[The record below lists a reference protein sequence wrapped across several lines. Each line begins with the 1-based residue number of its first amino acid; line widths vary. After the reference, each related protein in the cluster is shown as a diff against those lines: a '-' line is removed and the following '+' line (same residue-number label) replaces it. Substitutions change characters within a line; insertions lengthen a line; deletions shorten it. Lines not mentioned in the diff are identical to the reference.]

1 MILHIKNMV
10 SLRCKMLVREEIERI
25 GLHFVNVDLGWVEIL
40 EDISTQDYSKL
51 NLNLQ
56 KSGLKLLDDN
66 QSILIERIK
75 NVIIEMVHHSDEIP
89 KVNYSDFLSEKLNL
103 DYTYLSNM
111 FSEVQQTTIQNFIIT
126 HKIERAK
133 ELLIYDELSLS
144 EIANKLNYSSCGHL
158 SNQFKKVTGISPS
171 YFKLLKDKQRQYLE
185 NI

>member
-1 MILHIKNMV
+1 MILYIKNMV
-10 SLRCKMLVREEIERI
+10 SLRCKMLVTEEIKRI
-25 GLHFVNVDLGWVEIL
+25 GLHVVNVDLGWVEIL
-40 EDISTQDYSKL
+40 EDISLQDYNNL

-56 KSGLKLLDDN
+56 KSGLELLDDN

-75 NVIIEMVHHSDEIP
+75 NVIIQLVHYSDEIP
-89 KVNYSDFLSEKLNL
+89 KLNYSDYISEKLNL

-144 EIANKLNYSSCGHL
+144 EIANKLNYSSSGHL

>member
-1 MILHIKNMV
+1 MILYIKNMV
-10 SLRCKMLVREEIERI
+10 SLRCKMLVTEEIKRI
-25 GLHFVNVDLGWVEIL
+25 GLHVVNVDLGWVEIL
-40 EDISTQDYSKL
+40 EDISLQDYNNL

-56 KSGLKLLDDN
+56 KSGLELLDDN

-75 NVIIEMVHHSDEIP
+75 NVIIQLVHYSDEIP
-89 KVNYSDFLSEKLNL
+89 KLNYSDYISEKLNL

-144 EIANKLNYSSCGHL
+144 EIANKLNYSSSGHL

-171 YFKLLKDKQRQYLE
+171 YFKLLKDKHRQYLE

>member
-1 MILHIKNMV
+1 MV
-10 SLRCKMLVREEIERI
+10 SLRCKMLVKEEIQRL

-40 EDISTQDYSKL
+40 EDISPQDYNTL

-56 KSGLKLLDDN
+56 KSGLKILDDN

-75 NVIIEMVHHSDEIP
+75 NVIVHLVHHSDEIP
-89 KVNYSDFLSEKLNL
+89 KLNYSNYISEKLNL

-111 FSEVQQTTIQNFIIT
+111 FSEVQQTTIQNFIII

-133 ELLIYDELSLS
+133 ELLIYDELSLY
-144 EIANKLNYSSCGHL
+144 EIANKLNYSSSAHL
-158 SNQFKKVTGISPS
+158 SAQFKKVTGVSPS
-171 YFKLLKDKQRQYLE
+171 FFKLLKDKQRQYLE

>member
-1 MILHIKNMV
+1 MV
-10 SLRCKMLVREEIERI
+10 SLRCKMLVTEEIKRI
-25 GLHFVNVDLGWVEIL
+25 GLHVVNVDLGWVEIL
-40 EDISTQDYSKL
+40 EDISSQDYNNL

-56 KSGLKLLDDN
+56 KSGLELLDDN

-75 NVIIEMVHHSDEIP
+75 NVIVQLVHHSDEIP
-89 KVNYSDFLSEKLNL
+89 KLNYSDYISEKLNL

-144 EIANKLNYSSCGHL
+144 EIANKLNYSSSGHL

-171 YFKLLKDKQRQYLE
+171 YFKLLKDKHRQYLE

>member
-144 EIANKLNYSSCGHL
+144 EIANKLNYSSSGHL

>member
-56 KSGLKLLDDN
+56 KSGLEILDDN

-75 NVIIEMVHHSDEIP
+75 NVIIAMVHHSDEIP
-89 KVNYSDFLSEKLNL
+89 KVNYSDFLSEKLNY

-111 FSEVQQTTIQNFIIT
+111 FSEVQQTTIQNFIII

-144 EIANKLNYSSCGHL
+144 EIANKLNYSSSGHL

>member
-1 MILHIKNMV
+1 MV
-10 SLRCKMLVREEIERI
+10 SLRCKMLVTEEIKRI
-25 GLHFVNVDLGWVEIL
+25 GLHVVNLDLGWVEIL
-40 EDISTQDYSKL
+40 EDISLQDYNNL

-56 KSGLKLLDDN
+56 KSGLELLDDN

-75 NVIIEMVHHSDEIP
+75 NVIIQLVHYSDEIP
-89 KVNYSDFLSEKLNL
+89 KLNYSDYISEKLNL

-144 EIANKLNYSSCGHL
+144 EIANKLNYSSSGHL